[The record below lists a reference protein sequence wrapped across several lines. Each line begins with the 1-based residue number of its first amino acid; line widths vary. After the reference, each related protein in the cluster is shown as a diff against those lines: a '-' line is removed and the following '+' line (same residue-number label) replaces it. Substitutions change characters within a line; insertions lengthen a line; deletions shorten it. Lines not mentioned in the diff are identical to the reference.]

1 MIITYIVFF
10 LKKVFRQHETDC
22 SRREIFQ
29 RTPYAS
35 LYVKPLVGMVQQK
48 RTAVT
53 PVVKSHS
60 ERAAHGNNQ
69 FLTVTMG
76 MPTTMFSRGH
86 IVGPVH
92 SADVERNVF
101 ALLHHSKIAA
111 RVGYFLKRYELS

>member
-29 RTPYAS
+29 RTPYTG

-48 RTAVT
+48 RTAVF
-53 PVVKSHS
+53 PVVKGHR

-69 FLTVTMG
+69 FLTVAMG
-76 MPTTMFSRGH
+76 MPTTMFSSGDIIYPIHPSHLKRH
-86 IVGPVH
+86 I
-92 SADVERNVF
+92 F
-101 ALLHHSKIAA
+101 ALLHHGKIAA
-111 RVGYFLKRYELS
+111 RVGYFLKRYDLS